1 MKISWGIGITCMA
14 SIILGVVFFLFQ
26 GGYILVKLPWFSYPG
41 LAHRSEK
48 AFEVSRE
55 IVCSVWKDGVVIEG
69 KRKVLMPSD
78 HVGDG
83 IKRVVA
89 AWLAVAVDEKTVAED
104 VKILSVALTS
114 QGTIALLD
122 FDKTFMQATLSTY
135 DRWQLVESL
144 LMTLRTA
151 GVVLEGVYF
160 LQDNLF
166 LHDDYLDFS
175 QRWPIGGYPS

>member
-1 MKISWGIGITCMA
+1 MKIAWGISISCMA
-14 SIILGVVFFLFQ
+14 GLFGAVFFLFQ

-41 LAHRSEK
+41 SVHRSEK

-55 IVCSVWKDGVVIEG
+55 IVCSVWKDGVVVEG
-69 KRKVLMPSD
+69 KRKILMPSD
-78 HVGDG
+78 HPADG

-89 AWLAVAVDEKTVAED
+89 AWLAAAVDEKAISED

-114 QGTIALLD
+114 QGTVALLD
-122 FDKTFMQATLSTY
+122 FDKTFMHSSLSTH
-135 DRWQLVESL
+135 DRSQLVESL

-160 LQDNLF
+160 LQGNLF

-175 QRWPIGGYPS
+175 QRWPIGGYPPQ